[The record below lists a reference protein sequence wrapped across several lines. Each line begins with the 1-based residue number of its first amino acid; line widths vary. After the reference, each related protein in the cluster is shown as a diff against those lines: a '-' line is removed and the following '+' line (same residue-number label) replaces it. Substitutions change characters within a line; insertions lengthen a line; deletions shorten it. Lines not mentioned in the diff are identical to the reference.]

1 MSRGDSIL
9 QTALIARCVSEDG
22 TRPPNQSTFQRRCKA
37 PRTSVRLGVHC
48 PAVIDLRLLR
58 DNRAAVEE
66 AYARLGAPV
75 DLDKVTAQD
84 ERVRDLKNE
93 SQTLQA
99 EQNRLSKEIGRAA
112 PGAAR
117 EQTIA
122 EVSVLKRDIAGKAA
136 ELAAA
141 EARLDELLLELPN
154 LPHPSVPV
162 GKDES
167 ENRIVREEGT
177 RRSYDF
183 ALQPHWDLG
192 TRLGIIDFERGVKIS
207 GSRFYVLKSWGARL
221 QRALITYMLDLH
233 TQKHGYVEIYPPY
246 MVRRE
251 CLVGTGNLPKFGENL
266 YHDAEEDFWFIPT
279 AEVPV
284 TNLYREEI
292 LDGGALP
299 IRHVAFT
306 ACFRREQMAAGRDTR
321 GIKRGHQFDKVEL
334 VKFVR
339 PETSMDEL
347 TALLA
352 DAEDVLKGL
361 ELPYRVVQMCTGDLS
376 FSAMA
381 KFDLEL
387 WAPGCDEWLE
397 VSSCSNFG
405 DFQARRARIRF
416 KDATGKE
423 KSRFVHTLN
432 GSGLALPRTLIGILE
447 TYQRADGRV
456 DVPRV
461 LRPYLGGAEVLPEA
475 LS

>member
-1 MSRGDSIL
+1 M
-9 QTALIARCVSEDG
+9 
-22 TRPPNQSTFQRRCKA
+22 
-37 PRTSVRLGVHC
+37 
-48 PAVIDLRLLR
+48 IDIRLLR
-58 DNRAAVEE
+58 DKPDEVRQ
-66 AYARLGAPV
+66 AYDRLGTPV
-75 DLDKVTAQD
+75 DLDAVIAADT
-84 ERVRDLKNE
+84 RLRDLKNE

-99 EQNRLSKEIGRAA
+99 EQNRRSKEIGRAA
-112 PGAAR
+112 PGQER
-117 EQTIA
+117 EQAVASSAAI
-122 EVSVLKRDIAGKAA
+122 KRQLEGKAA

-141 EARLDELLLELPN
+141 EAKVDGLLLDLPN

-162 GKDES
+162 GKDET
-167 ENRIVREEGT
+167 ENVVLREEGPK
-177 RRSYDF
+177 RAYDF
-183 ALQPHWDLG
+183 APKPHWDLG
-192 TRLGIIDFERGVKIS
+192 TALGIIDFERGVKIS

-221 QRALITYMLDLH
+221 QRALITLMLDLH

-251 CLVGTGNLPKFGENL
+251 CLVGTGNLPKFGANL
-266 YHDAEEDFWFIPT
+266 YRDAEEDFWFIPT

-292 LDGGALP
+292 LDAAQLP

-339 PETSMDEL
+339 PEGSMDEL
-347 TALLA
+347 TGLLA
-352 DAEDVLKGL
+352 DAEDVLKVL

-381 KFDLEL
+381 KLDLEL
-387 WAPGCDEWLE
+387 WAPGCGEWLE

-416 KDATGKE
+416 KAGKD
-423 KSRFVHTLN
+423 KAQFVHTLN
-432 GSGLALPRTLIGILE
+432 GSGLALPRTLIGVLE
-447 TYQRADGRV
+447 TYQRADGRI
-456 DVPRV
+456 DVPAA
-461 LRPYLGGAEVLPEA
+461 LRPYLGGAETLG
-475 LS
+475 